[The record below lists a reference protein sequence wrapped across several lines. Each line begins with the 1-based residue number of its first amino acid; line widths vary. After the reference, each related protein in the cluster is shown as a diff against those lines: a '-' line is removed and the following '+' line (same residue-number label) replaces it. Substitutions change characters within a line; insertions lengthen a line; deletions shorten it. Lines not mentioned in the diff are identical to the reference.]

1 MSSILNKILSAFS
14 FIGISVLL
22 SLLYWLIVMYV
33 IINDGAL
40 KNFRYM
46 GF

>member
-1 MSSILNKILSAFS
+1 MNSIAKKCKSIVSY
-14 FIGISVLL
+14 IGISFLL
-22 SLLYWLIVMYV
+22 SLLYWLIVVYV
-33 IINDGAL
+33 IITDGTL

>member
-1 MSSILNKILSAFS
+1 MNSIFKKCLSVVS
-14 FIGISVLL
+14 FIGISFLL
-22 SLLYWLIVMYV
+22 SLLYWLILVYV
-33 IINDGAL
+33 IINDGTL

>member
-1 MSSILNKILSAFS
+1 MNAISKKILSAFS
-14 FIGISVLL
+14 FIGISFLL
-22 SLLYWLIVMYV
+22 SLLYWLIVVYV

>member
-1 MSSILNKILSAFS
+1 MNAILKTLRSAFS
-14 FIGISVLL
+14 FIGISFLL
-22 SLLYWLIVMYV
+22 SLLYWLILVYV

>member
-1 MSSILNKILSAFS
+1 MNAILKKCQSAVS
-14 FIGISVLL
+14 FIGIAFLL
-22 SLLYWLIVMYV
+22 SLLYWVIVVYV

-40 KNFRYM
+40 QNFRYM

>member
-1 MSSILNKILSAFS
+1 MNSILNKILSAFS

>member
-1 MSSILNKILSAFS
+1 MNSIFKKCLSAVS
-14 FIGISVLL
+14 FIGISFLL
-22 SLLYWLIVMYV
+22 SLLYWLVVVYV

>member
-1 MSSILNKILSAFS
+1 MNMIFKKGQSILS
-14 FIGISVLL
+14 FIGISFLL
-22 SLLYWLIVMYV
+22 SLLYWLILIYF

>member
-1 MSSILNKILSAFS
+1 MNSILNKSKSIVSL
-14 FIGISVLL
+14 IGISFLL
-22 SLLYWLIVMYV
+22 SLLYWLIVVYV
-33 IINDGAL
+33 IITDGAL